1 MGTLLFSL
9 PVPRL
14 SQPLRFMCND
24 GNDAPP
30 EIVQNHFQSEF
41 RRRARGLLRGRV
53 FSASSKSIFRLRTPG
68 AWQCRRSQAVSSPM
82 ASGGS

>member
-1 MGTLLFSL
+1 MKLLNAMKSL
-9 PVPRL
+9 HGLPRL

-41 RRRARGLLRGRV
+41 RRRAEAFFVAV
-53 FSASSKSIFRLRTPG
+53 FFASIDLSFENSRCL
-68 AWQCRRSQAVSSPM
+68 AVQT
-82 ASGGS
+82 